1 MIRWIRSHA
10 DPDECLAILLA
21 GICLWA
27 GWATWSEEAGDA

>member
-1 MIRWIRSHA
+1 MIRWIRAHA

-27 GWATWSEEAGDA
+27 GWATMNEEASDA